1 VIRIALADDQA
12 LVREGLRA
20 LLQHQG
26 DLQVVGEGSDV
37 DGAPRLAREVH
48 PDVIVMEVP
57 APPQAGVTTTER
69 IRSECPDVG
78 VLVLTAHEERGFL
91 RRLLEAGVSG
101 FLAKHAAVTELLSA
115 IRAVAAGHH
124 YVDPTLAG
132 ELLLGS
138 HRHRA
143 NGDLIPPDPLSD
155 REREVLV
162 RVAQGYTNKEIGV
175 QLRVSVR
182 TVETYKAR
190 GMRKLG
196 LRTRAE
202 LVRYALIDGWLADR

>member
-1 VIRIALADDQA
+1 
-12 LVREGLRA
+12 
-20 LLQHQG
+20 
-26 DLQVVGEGSDV
+26 
-37 DGAPRLAREVH
+37 
-48 PDVIVMEVP
+48 MEVP

-69 IRSECPDVG
+69 IRSECPDVF

-132 ELLLGS
+132 ELLMGS
-138 HRHRA
+138 HPHRV

-162 RVAQGYTNKEIGV
+162 R
-175 QLRVSVR
+175 
-182 TVETYKAR
+182 
-190 GMRKLG
+190 
-196 LRTRAE
+196 
-202 LVRYALIDGWLADR
+202 